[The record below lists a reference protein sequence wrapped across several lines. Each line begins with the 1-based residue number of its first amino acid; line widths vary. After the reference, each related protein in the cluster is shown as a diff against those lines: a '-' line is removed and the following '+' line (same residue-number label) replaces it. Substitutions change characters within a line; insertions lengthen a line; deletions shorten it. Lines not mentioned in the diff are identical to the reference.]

1 MDVAPRLRVV
11 LAVVASVAT
20 VAAVGGVLAAHGTP
34 SSIVCST
41 ATARFGLG
49 GPGLDVTG
57 QDWSLQWFTDLR
69 GASQQGD
76 YRAAA
81 LRIDGGTVQAR
92 DLCNELRGA
101 ATAYSS
107 TRPLRSCRLRAR
119 GT

>member
-1 MDVAPRLRVV
+1 
-11 LAVVASVAT
+11 
-20 VAAVGGVLAAHGTP
+20 
-34 SSIVCST
+34 
-41 ATARFGLG
+41 
-49 GPGLDVTG
+49 VTG